1 MFIDTDNNN
10 VEVFFFDDNITQDE
24 FSIVDSRNI
33 KNGKSIVD
41 KNIKDK
47 YLIDVDT
54 LKATEDEFY
63 FVDIIKQAAK

>member
-54 LKATEDEFY
+54 LKATEDEYY
-63 FVDIIKQAAK
+63 FVDIIKQAEK